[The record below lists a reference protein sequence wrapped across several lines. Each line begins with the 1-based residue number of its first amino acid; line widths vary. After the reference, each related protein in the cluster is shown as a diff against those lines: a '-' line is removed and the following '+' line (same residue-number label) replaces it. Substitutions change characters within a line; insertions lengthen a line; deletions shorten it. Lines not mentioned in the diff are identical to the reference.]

1 MGRANGTPTS
11 ERILAATLGVLGR
24 AGPRR
29 LSLSAVAA
37 AARISRP
44 TLYRWFPSKEALL
57 EAFGAYEQ
65 AKFDAGIAAAIAIAG
80 LAKTERLEAVLRFI
94 VDFQQSSSLSRMV
107 EVEPEYVLRQM
118 ARVLPITRERL
129 LPYFPGPNGFTIA
142 TVVTRIA
149 LSHMLLP
156 DDEPDLFLAEL
167 RSAAALDD
175 VRARSRRRRTPD
187 RRGSGKT
194 PRRAR

>member
-1 MGRANGTPTS
+1 MARADRTSTS
-11 ERILAATLGVLGR
+11 ERILAATLDVLGR

-29 LSLSAVAA
+29 LSLSDVAA
-37 AARISRP
+37 AAGVSRP
-44 TLYRWFPSKEALL
+44 TLYRWFPSKQALL

-65 AKFDAGIAAAIAIAG
+65 AKFDAGTAAVIVG
-80 LAKTERLEAVLRFI
+80 LARTDRLEAVLRFI

-107 EVEPEYVLRQM
+107 EIEPEYVLQQM

-129 LPYFPGPNGFTIA
+129 LPYFPGRNRFTIA

-156 DDEPDLFLAEL
+156 DDDTNLFLAEL
-167 RSAAALDD
+167 RSAAGLDAGRS
-175 VRARSRRRRTPD
+175 RARRRRIPA
-187 RRGSGKT
+187 RRPPGKT
-194 PRRAR
+194 LRRAR